1 MEIAAILTTVLPAF
15 FPVIIDGAK
24 MGLSRLFGYS
34 VSEPKS
40 FADSLEMEKLAIE
53 KIKAL
58 AILDRPAGE
67 VSRWVA
73 DLRGSMRYLATG
85 AIILGTLVYNFMD
98 MRFSNPDGLTYMNQL
113 CGSAMFFLFG
123 DRLYVGLKN
132 KK

>member
-1 MEIAAILTTVLPAF
+1 MELAAIIATVIPAF
-15 FPVIIDGAK
+15 FPVVIDGVK

-40 FADSLEMEKLAIE
+40 FADSLEMEKLSIE

-73 DLRGSMRYLATG
+73 DLRGSMRYLATA
-85 AIILGTLVYNFMD
+85 AIILATLIYNFLD
-98 MRFSNPDGLTYMNQL
+98 IHFSNPDGMVYMNQL
-113 CGSAMFFLFG
+113 CGSALFFLFG
-123 DRLYVGLKN
+123 DRLYTGLKN